1 MPPARSVPSVSLR
14 RLAGHLGGLRTQAGL
29 SQEDVTERTGINRAT
44 LYRIEAGRSRPQ
56 KRTLNALLDLYGL
69 DGPCRDE
76 IVELATN
83 TNQQDWLRPYHADL
97 SDQYTAY
104 ISFESEACA
113 VQNFEPMFIPGLL
126 QTEDYARAVIR
137 DIWSAA
143 SAADV
148 EQHVR
153 ARMERQKRLAG
164 ADPLRLSAVM
174 SEAAL
179 RHQVGGPSV
188 MAEQLRNLLAAAA
201 APHIDVRV
209 IPFAAGAHPGM
220 LGAFS
225 VMTFPEHSGI
235 AYLDGL
241 AGDLFLEAESDRV
254 RYTSVFGS
262 LLATALD
269 HDESLALI
277 ESSLHILIPEEFS
290 A

>member
-14 RLAGHLGGLRTQAGL
+14 RLAGHLSKLRTQARL

-56 KRTLNALLDLYGL
+56 KRTLTALLDLYGL
-69 DGPCRDE
+69 DGPRRDE

-83 TNQQDWLRPYHADL
+83 TDQQDWLRPYHADL
-97 SDQYTAY
+97 SEQYTAY
-104 ISFESEACA
+104 ISFESEARA
-113 VQNFEPMFIPGLL
+113 VQNFEPVFIPGLL

-153 ARMERQKRLAG
+153 ARMDRQKRLAG

-179 RHQVGGPSV
+179 RHHVGGPSV
-188 MAEQLRNLLAAAA
+188 MAEQLRHLQAAAA
-201 APHIDVRV
+201 APHIDVSV
-209 IPFAAGAHPGM
+209 IPFSAGAHPGM

-225 VMTFPEHSGI
+225 VMTFPDHPGI
-235 AYLDGL
+235 AYLDGP
-241 AGDLFLEAESDRV
+241 AGDLFLEAEPDRV
-254 RYTSVFGS
+254 RYTSIFES
-262 LLATALD
+262 LLSIALD
-269 HDESLALI
+269 HDESRALI
-277 ESSLHILIPEEFS
+277 ESSLQLISEECS
-290 A
+290 V